1 MEQLTRRV
9 FLLPHV
15 PGTNRPTLGYIRGS
29 RRAILVDAGP
39 SPARIRRLLEGIR
52 VRELPRPEMAVLT
65 HRHWDHTFGLSALDI
80 PALARQETAACL
92 ERFSAMVWDRE
103 GVAEYLALE
112 DGHGFTPEGLQQ
124 EFPRRFSIHPR
135 PARVVINSPQRLE
148 LGGCRCLLLP
158 VDSPHCEDCLVVLA
172 EEERVLFLGD
182 AASPRQDGADPAAAG
197 ALLQTLS
204 ALDFHT
210 AVPGHGPPL
219 PRYALLHQLRKLTE
233 N

>member
-9 FLLPHV
+9 FFLPHV
-15 PGTNRPTLGYIRGS
+15 PGKDCPALGYIRGN
-29 RRAILVDAGP
+29 RQAILVDAGP
-39 SPARIRRLLEGIR
+39 SPSRIRRLLEAIR
-52 VRELPRPEMAVLT
+52 ARKLTRPEMAVLT

-92 ERFSAMVWDRE
+92 ERFSAMLWDKE

-112 DGHGFTPEGLQQ
+112 DGHGFTRQGLQQ
-124 EFPRRFSIHPR
+124 EFPRRFSIHPC
-135 PARVVINSPQRLE
+135 PVQVIISSPQHLE

-182 AASPRQDGADPAAAG
+182 AADPRQDAADPAAAE
-197 ALLQTLS
+197 ALLRQLS
-204 ALDFHT
+204 SLDFHT
-210 AVPGHGPPL
+210 AVPGHSPPL
-219 PRYALLHQLRKLTE
+219 SRHALLHRLRKLTAD
-233 N
+233 